1 MRRFSLFPYFGGKF
15 YLVNRLV
22 ALFPKH
28 KTYVEPFCG
37 SAVILLN
44 KKPSFQEVINDKN
57 DDIINLFNVVKNKP
71 EEFYESFRYTF
82 SARTTFYQLVRQDP
96 STLTDVQRA
105 FRFFYIQRHAVNG
118 IQGRASFRTS
128 RGSKQTVN
136 YSTLKRLIDTVYER
150 IKDIKIE
157 NLDFR
162 EVFKSY
168 DHKRNFFYLD
178 PPYFEEKHSQGKKCE
193 YLHAF
198 TYKDFTDL
206 KDCCTNMQ
214 GKFLMSLNNT
224 PYIRELF
231 SDFIIKSIHHQWGTK
246 SRVGSDNSVTE
257 LLISNYDAKIQ
268 RFKLK
273 RRE

>member
-82 SARTTFYQLVRQDP
+82 SARTTFYQLVQQDP

-105 FRFFYIQRHAVNG
+105 FRFFYIQRHAING
-118 IQGRASFRTS
+118 IQGRYSFRTS

-136 YSTLKRLIDTVYER
+136 YNTLKRLIDTVYER
-150 IKDIKIE
+150 IKDVKIE

-178 PPYFEEKHSQGKKCE
+178 PPYHEERHSQGKKCE
-193 YLHAF
+193 YQHTF

-206 KDCCTNMQ
+206 KDCCTKMQ

-257 LLISNYDAKIQ
+257 LLISNYNEKIQ

-273 RRE
+273 IRE